1 MVSETE
7 WRVLELT
14 KKQMSVNKIKEIS
27 EKRWF
32 TILKNQYIQLFAEKE
47 KIKKPHSIEMNTR
60 YPLLL
65 EFTKK
70 ILRKLETNFQ

>member
-1 MVSETE
+1 MTVA
-7 WRVLELT
+7 
-14 KKQMSVNKIKEIS
+14 KIKEIS

-47 KIKKPHSIEMNTR
+47 KIKNPKSIEMNTR

-65 EFTKK
+65 EFSKK
-70 ILRKLETNFQ
+70 ILRKLAANFP